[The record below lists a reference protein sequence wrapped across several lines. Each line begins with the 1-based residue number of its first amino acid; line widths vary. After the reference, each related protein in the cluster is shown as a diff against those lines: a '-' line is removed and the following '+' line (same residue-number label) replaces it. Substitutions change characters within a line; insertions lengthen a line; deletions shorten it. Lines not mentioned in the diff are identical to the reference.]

1 MTPTLSVE
9 VDPATTQR
17 LVDQIHEAQARLNME
32 IRPAMAW
39 AGALAAQSLGAQ
51 TIVSP
56 KKRKVIDLPIQRV
69 TKGGKADRRYS
80 PFGVE
85 VWIKGEKKIRPI
97 YRFGT
102 HGVWRYQTKAQAA
115 QNWKTKIGRSG
126 LAKQSWKWNRG
137 AIEAAVSGGG
147 SVLAAMRIP
156 KVSEV
161 DWFGEV
167 DAPELRITNNLKYI
181 EFALRG
187 GRGAVDTALGKAANK
202 LEHEIERR
210 AALALTRIA

>member
-1 MTPTLSVE
+1 
-9 VDPATTQR
+9 
-17 LVDQIHEAQARLNME
+17 
-32 IRPAMAW
+32 
-39 AGALAAQSLGAQ
+39 
-51 TIVSP
+51 
-56 KKRKVIDLPIQRV
+56 
-69 TKGGKADRRYS
+69 
-80 PFGVE
+80 
-85 VWIKGEKKIRPI
+85 
-97 YRFGT
+97 
-102 HGVWRYQTKAQAA
+102 
-115 QNWKTKIGRSG
+115 
-126 LAKQSWKWNRG
+126 
-137 AIEAAVSGGG
+137 
-147 SVLAAMRIP
+147 MRIP